1 MPVVHRVVERIK
13 ERNKIRDIVL
23 LDYNTNTDFRDV
35 SKPLSHAGLV
45 KLYIE
50 GNYPNGTEGYTPMSE
65 EEIEAKRT
73 KEKGIKKELRKSV
86 KTKKNTQIGN
96 MFDELN
102 TKE

>member
-1 MPVVHRVVERIK
+1 M
-13 ERNKIRDIVL
+13 
-23 LDYNTNTDFRDV
+23 T
-35 SKPLSHAGLV
+35 
-45 KLYIE
+45 
-50 GNYPNGTEGYTPMSE
+50 
-65 EEIEAKRT
+65 AKRT